1 MAITF
6 FFNLRYARKASGANL
21 CLTRASRN
29 AHIIA
34 FNAYQWPSYCSTL
47 LKLHVNRGVKR
58 GQFPVEY
65 RSILLVQDGPL
76 ACVSY
81 S

>member
-1 MAITF
+1 MATSGVPVSTISRVLNHAEGGVTKIYNRF
-6 FFNLRYARKASGANL
+6 GYADEKREALRVWAERL
-21 CLTRASRN
+21 D
-29 AHIIA
+29 
-34 FNAYQWPSYCSTL
+34 
-47 LKLHVNRGVKR
+47 VNRGVKR

>member
-1 MAITF
+1 MSIQNILDRWENHAD
-6 FFNLRYARKASGANL
+6 
-21 CLTRASRN
+21 
-29 AHIIA
+29 
-34 FNAYQWPSYCSTL
+34 
-47 LKLHVNRGVKR
+47 VNRGVKR

>member
-1 MAITF
+1 MAKALSVD
-6 FFNLRYARKASGANL
+6 LRRRVVDAVDAGGSCRSAA
-21 CLTRASRN
+21 
-29 AHIIA
+29 
-34 FNAYQWPSYCSTL
+34 
-47 LKLHVNRGVKR
+47 VNRGVKR

>member
-1 MAITF
+1 MSS
-6 FFNLRYARKASGANL
+6 NGLS
-21 CLTRASRN
+21 C
-29 AHIIA
+29 
-34 FNAYQWPSYCSTL
+34 
-47 LKLHVNRGVKR
+47 VNRGVKR

>member
-1 MAITF
+1 MHAVLF
-6 FFNLRYARKASGANL
+6 FRGQYGYGADGEQWTYEWADRSGMG
-21 CLTRASRN
+21 
-29 AHIIA
+29 
-34 FNAYQWPSYCSTL
+34 
-47 LKLHVNRGVKR
+47 VNRGVKR